1 MNKNAEE
8 QFTMSN
14 NNMNQASFEEGKPRI
29 EVNIVSKIKQ
39 SNDLEIVQLFTSS
52 IEFISSHI
60 EEDKEQERNERE
72 MLDQFSKVFV
82 EGG

>member
-14 NNMNQASFEEGKPRI
+14 DKLNQASF
-29 EVNIVSKIKQ
+29 
-39 SNDLEIVQLFTSS
+39 
-52 IEFISSHI
+52 
-60 EEDKEQERNERE
+60 EEDKEQERYERE
-72 MLDQFSKVFV
+72 MLDQLSKVFV